1 LTGVCEGDAG
11 VFTREVEQL
20 VKELER
26 ENPVIEE
33 FRAKVRDGLPVW
45 KRDEERRGMEQ
56 RQFANFLKEMKKKAT
71 HGRK

>member
-1 LTGVCEGDAG
+1 
-11 VFTREVEQL
+11 
-20 VKELER
+20 LER

-33 FRAKVRDGLPVW
+33 FRAKVRDGLAVW